1 MGTSK
6 DILEDEIYRLQ
17 EKIDH
22 LKTLN
27 KDLSAALDKALEF
40 KTNLVKGIADQLNV
54 VSQHDH
60 DELVGQVEELEIQ
73 IENLQ
78 YEVNNMPDEYELVDR
93 VLESS
98 SFEST
103 VEDIVKSTLNSVV
116 LKVEVD

>member
-6 DILEDEIYRLQ
+6 DILEDKIYTLQ
-17 EKIDH
+17 KEVED
-22 LKTLN
+22 LRSLN
-27 KDLSAALDKALEF
+27 KDISAALDKALEF

-60 DELVGQVEELEIQ
+60 NELVGQVEELEIQ
-73 IENLQ
+73 IENLE
-78 YEVNNMPDEYELVDR
+78 YEVRDMPDEYELVDR